1 MYRPYSYSR
10 LNTYKTCNRKFK
22 YHYIDKAPT
31 SKTDVSALLKGGAV
45 HSILEH
51 YPEPS
56 THKLAPKHQHIADK
70 FLRTNLAQKYIFR
83 ESTREFS
90 FGLTADLQPCGYS
103 DKIAMFRGSVDYTC
117 IVDGILHLIDWK
129 TGKLKEERFQ
139 DYNQLMFY
147 GIYFFQKYSK
157 IDTIK
162 ISYVYIEHENAEN
175 SLILER
181 KYLMNYTNELLELIE
196 KVESDS
202 SFEKFPSK
210 LCDWCEYQSHCTSD
224 I

>member
-1 MYRPYSYSR
+1 MINYYQN
-10 LNTYKTCNRKFK
+10 L
-22 YHYIDKAPT
+22 IQ
-31 SKTDVSALLKGGAV
+31 GGARWKLKFV
-45 HSILEH
+45 KNNH
-51 YPEPS
+51 Y
-56 THKLAPKHQHIADK
+56 
-70 FLRTNLAQKYIFR
+70 YIWW
-83 ESTREFS
+83 T
-90 FGLTADLQPCGYS
+90 G
-103 DKIAMFRGSVDYTC
+103 
-117 IVDGILHLIDWK
+117 K
-129 TGKLKEERFQ
+129 TGKLKEERWQ

-181 KYLMNYTNELLELIE
+181 KYLMNYTYELLESIE
-196 KVESDS
+196 NVETDS